1 VKETWKSVLRQAA
14 DCVAAQ
20 RWSLH
25 CASINSSV
33 QSTGRKVEL
42 SEKSTAKTL
51 ATLMV
56 ELTTNCCGCFSLAQG
71 VTIVAGLDLVS
82 NPVTHPY
89 SIEQSHV

>member
-1 VKETWKSVLRQAA
+1 MKETWKSVLRQAA

-42 SEKSTAKTL
+42 SEKSTKIGQDPRNTHGGAGNKLLWMLLSGTGCD
-51 ATLMV
+51 
-56 ELTTNCCGCFSLAQG
+56 NCRRPG
-71 VTIVAGLDLVS
+71 
-82 NPVTHPY
+82 PR
-89 SIEQSHV
+89 E